1 MGNDTQPQ
9 SEDGYVISENWGFQ
23 LNFMI
28 PLNRDSINQCLDIA
42 ARQEEKMQLDFEL
55 VRALKCSELMRSGFT
70 FLPGSRV
77 YHLCSDV
84 VPITSLIP
92 PEK

>member
-42 ARQEEKMQLDFEL
+42 ARQEEKMQIRF
-55 VRALKCSELMRSGFT
+55 RARAGTQMLRADEIRLHFFTRLKGLSPLF
-70 FLPGSRV
+70 
-77 YHLCSDV
+77 
-84 VPITSLIP
+84 
-92 PEK
+92 